1 MCKEKIKH
9 GKEREKKKKRKCTQK
24 GGRKNGSLIFI
35 LSVGDKLGNFKT
47 YIQYNKL
54 FDET

>member
-1 MCKEKIKH
+1 MERKNKTWEGKK
-9 GKEREKKKKRKCTQK
+9 KEREKRKRTQK
-24 GGRKNGSLIFI
+24 GGIFL
-35 LSVGDKLGNFKT
+35 LSIGDKREILT